1 MEVPAREL
9 ISAELGTMHRLADE
23 LLNQKRVKIF
33 GFTEVENQNNEI
45 YSIADLEYENKI
57 YYMVLIEEDK
67 DESGVSIRS
76 ALVND
81 LEIMLPFPQM
91 IRMTNKEEAVYDDL
105 C

>member
-9 ISAELGTMHRLADE
+9 ISTELSTMHRLANE
-23 LLNQKRVKIF
+23 LLTQKKVKIF
-33 GFTEVENQNNEI
+33 AFTEVENQNNEI

-57 YYMVLIEEDK
+57 YYMVLIEEGK
-67 DESGVSIRS
+67 DEAGVSIRS
-76 ALVND
+76 SLVND

-91 IRMTNKEEAVYDDL
+91 IRMTNKEEAMYDDL

>member
-9 ISAELGTMHRLADE
+9 NSAELGTMHRLANE
-23 LLNQKRVKIF
+23 LLNQKKIKIF
-33 GFTEVENQNNEI
+33 GFTEVENQDNEI
-45 YSIADLEYENKI
+45 YSIADLEYENKT
-57 YYMVLIEEDK
+57 YYMVLIEEGK

-76 ALVND
+76 SLVND

-91 IRMTNKEEAVYDDL
+91 IRMTNKEEAMYDDM